1 VLFTDAVGSDRW
13 GGVIEP
19 TQRVCVKVYAAEDS
33 IPDSTFVPIFH
44 EWIRDRALDLVL
56 LDVADYTHVPDG
68 PGVMLVAHETTFA
81 LDRSDGRFGLLAQQ
95 RRPIS
100 GDAGDAIATTL
111 RQALLV
117 ADRLEADRRLAGRL
131 AFDRASIRIE
141 ANDRLRSPNGDSGF
155 NALEPYVRSGVS
167 RVYPDASVHTIRL
180 DAPPRE
186 RLAIA
191 VRIAAASEAGNR

>member
-1 VLFTDAVGSDRW
+1 MIG
-13 GGVIEP
+13 EP
-19 TQRVCVKVYAAEDS
+19 PRVCVKLHAPEPG

-44 EWIRDRALDLVL
+44 DWIRERALDMVL

-68 PGVMLVAHETTFA
+68 PGVVLIAHEATFA

-95 RRPIS
+95 RRPIA
-100 GDAGDAIATTL
+100 GDAGDAIVATL

-117 ADRLEADRRLAGRL
+117 AERLETDRRVAGRL

-141 ANDRLRSPNGDSGF
+141 ANDRLRSPNSDAGF
-155 NALEPYVRSGVS
+155 TAIEPHVRGAVL
-167 RVYPDASVHTIRL
+167 RLYPRASVRAIRL

-186 RLAIA
+186 RLAIG
-191 VRIAAASEAGNR
+191 VHVLAASDDGTR